1 MKKWGLLIVCL
12 IIIGAWFFK
21 PFEQPSESEITWHEE
36 LVWEEIESSNQSL
49 QAELAAEY
57 SIYVNDLFIDLGYQ
71 WDDQFYVP
79 VLSIAYSLNF
89 HLTCIP
95 ETGSLRLVKG
105 EEEFTVEIKDILG
118 KGYARLTELE
128 KVLAYPRVEKTAK
141 QIAIF
146 TASPPIE
153 QIERP
158 KEKLAFFINNRKM
171 TEAAFTYL
179 DKEYVPARIFALACD
194 LQFRLDAEKGKVYI
208 EEEEIDPLFVQGRS
222 YASLQELKKFI
233 DSTQLEF
240 EFKKTSSPNEL
251 WPLLS
256 KGPEKK
262 VVALTFDD
270 YLSSDVEPLLAI
282 LKEHQVSAT
291 FFLIGNSLAGNHDLL
306 KTMAAEG
313 HALANHTWDHLNLYT
328 LTTDEIRAQIIAPL
342 LKMEQLGV
350 KPAPFFRP
358 PGGFYNETIIRIAQ
372 EAGLKTVLWSLN
384 SFDGDPANSAFLVKD
399 TVCRWVHPGAI
410 VALHTSRPATIQALP
425 GIIKN
430 LRSQGYDFV
439 TLPELWA
446 LDRVK

>member
-1 MKKWGLLIVCL
+1 MPLR
-12 IIIGAWFFK
+12 
-21 PFEQPSESEITWHEE
+21 
-36 LVWEEIESSNQSL
+36 
-49 QAELAAEY
+49 
-57 SIYVNDLFIDLGYQ
+57 
-71 WDDQFYVP
+71 
-79 VLSIAYSLNF
+79 SIAASLNWQVIW
-89 HLTCIP
+89 IP
-95 ETGSLRLVKG
+95 ETGALRLVKG

-128 KVLAYPRVEKTAK
+128 KVLAYPQVEKTAK

-270 YLSSDVEPLLAI
+270 YLSRCRTLLAI

-291 FFLIGNSLAGNHDLL
+291 FF
-306 KTMAAEG
+306 
-313 HALANHTWDHLNLYT
+313 
-328 LTTDEIRAQIIAPL
+328 
-342 LKMEQLGV
+342 
-350 KPAPFFRP
+350 
-358 PGGFYNETIIRIAQ
+358 
-372 EAGLKTVLWSLN
+372 
-384 SFDGDPANSAFLVKD
+384 
-399 TVCRWVHPGAI
+399 
-410 VALHTSRPATIQALP
+410 
-425 GIIKN
+425 
-430 LRSQGYDFV
+430 
-439 TLPELWA
+439 
-446 LDRVK
+446 